1 MSRQF
6 PLPVALRDDA
16 GFENFLA
23 SPDSIAG
30 QALALLRDQFRP
42 GLVICLWGGA
52 GAGKSHLARA
62 SCRHQPGALYLPL
75 DALGGAAPTE
85 VLADLDELPLVAL
98 DDLDAVA
105 GRSDWELALFGL
117 HNRLV
122 ERGGRL
128 LVTARTAPRELP
140 IGLLDLRS
148 RLLAGYGFGLPDHDD
163 AQCLEIVRFRA
174 LRLGLQLGQDAGHYL
189 LRRAPRDLAS
199 LMGCLAQLDRAALAH
214 QRQLTVPFIKQIFGW

>member
-6 PLPVALRDDA
+6 ALPVALRDDA
-16 GFENFLA
+16 AFENFLA
-23 SPDSIAG
+23 SPETAAG
-30 QALALLRDQFRP
+30 QALGLLRDQFHP
-42 GLVICLWGGA
+42 GMVVCLWGGP
-52 GAGKSHLARA
+52 GTGKSHLARA
-62 SCRHQPGALYLPL
+62 SCRHHPGAVYLPL
-75 DALGGAAPTE
+75 AVLSGTAPGE

-98 DDLDAVA
+98 DDLDAAA
-105 GRSDWELALFGL
+105 GRTDWELALFGL

-140 IGLLDLRS
+140 IGLPDLRS

-163 AQCLEIVRFRA
+163 AQRLDIVRFRA
-174 LRLGLQLGQDAGHYL
+174 QRLGLQLGSEAGHYL
-189 LRRAPRDLAS
+189 LRRAPRDLTS
-199 LMGCLAQLDRAALAH
+199 LMDCLEHLDRAALAH

>member
-1 MSRQF
+1 LSRQF
-6 PLPVALRDDA
+6 PLPVSLRDDA
-16 GFENFLA
+16 AFENFLA
-23 SPDSIAG
+23 PPASTAG
-30 QALALLRDQFRP
+30 QALALLRDHFRP
-42 GLVICLWGGA
+42 GTLICLWGGP
-52 GAGKSHLARA
+52 GSGKSHLARA
-62 SCRHQPGALYLPL
+62 SCRHRYGAVYLPL
-75 DALGGAAPTE
+75 ETLRDVGPTE

-140 IGLLDLRS
+140 LRLADLRS

-163 AQCLEIVRFRA
+163 AECLEIVRFRA
-174 LRLGLQLGQDAGHYL
+174 HRLGLHLAPDAGHYL

-199 LMGCLAQLDRAALAH
+199 LMACLEQLDRAALAH